1 MSIIQ
6 VIVLAIIQGL
16 TEFIPVSSSAHL
28 ILPGELLNWPDQGLA
43 FDVALHIGSLL
54 AVLIYFRNLVGDICI
69 SVLNF
74 LRRKGSFD
82 GNCRILLFMAVATIP
97 CGLAGLLFDDLI
109 EQYLRGYQVI
119 AFTTLFFAGLLL
131 IAEYVSDRLR
141 KNAHQV
147 ETMEEGCVETAN
159 MTWRQVLWIGVAQ
172 ALALIPG
179 TSRSGITLT
188 AGFFVG
194 MSRRGAACFSFLLS
208 IPVIVLSGGLEFVKL
223 IKGDAPGTATL
234 SDSLIGAF
242 VSFVVSYLVIKF
254 FMDFLNKFGILPY
267 VIYRVLL
274 GLFLVAL
281 IGCGVLN

>member
-97 CGLAGLLFDDLI
+97 
-109 EQYLRGYQVI
+109 
-119 AFTTLFFAGLLL
+119 
-131 IAEYVSDRLR
+131 
-141 KNAHQV
+141 
-147 ETMEEGCVETAN
+147 
-159 MTWRQVLWIGVAQ
+159 
-172 ALALIPG
+172 
-179 TSRSGITLT
+179 
-188 AGFFVG
+188 
-194 MSRRGAACFSFLLS
+194 
-208 IPVIVLSGGLEFVKL
+208 
-223 IKGDAPGTATL
+223 
-234 SDSLIGAF
+234 
-242 VSFVVSYLVIKF
+242 
-254 FMDFLNKFGILPY
+254 
-267 VIYRVLL
+267 
-274 GLFLVAL
+274 
-281 IGCGVLN
+281 

>member
-208 IPVIVLSGGLEFVKL
+208 IPVIVYLGGLNL
-223 IKGDAPGTATL
+223 
-234 SDSLIGAF
+234 
-242 VSFVVSYLVIKF
+242 
-254 FMDFLNKFGILPY
+254 
-267 VIYRVLL
+267 
-274 GLFLVAL
+274 
-281 IGCGVLN
+281 

>member
-131 IAEYVSDRLR
+131 IFQIASE
-141 KNAHQV
+141 K
-147 ETMEEGCVETAN
+147 M
-159 MTWRQVLWIGVAQ
+159 
-172 ALALIPG
+172 
-179 TSRSGITLT
+179 
-188 AGFFVG
+188 
-194 MSRRGAACFSFLLS
+194 
-208 IPVIVLSGGLEFVKL
+208 L
-223 IKGDAPGTATL
+223 IKLKLWKKA
-234 SDSLIGAF
+234 
-242 VSFVVSYLVIKF
+242 V
-254 FMDFLNKFGILPY
+254 
-267 VIYRVLL
+267 
-274 GLFLVAL
+274 
-281 IGCGVLN
+281 

>member
-234 SDSLIGAF
+234 SEIGRAH
-242 VSFVVSYLVIKF
+242 V
-254 FMDFLNKFGILPY
+254 
-267 VIYRVLL
+267 
-274 GLFLVAL
+274 
-281 IGCGVLN
+281 